1 MPRQTGMHAAGV
13 VICREDLSDNVPL
26 QRSGDDI
33 TTQYNM
39 KEVEELGLLKM
50 DFLGLRTLT
59 DIDKTIKIVKET
71 TGEEFDFEDCQYDD
85 PNVFELIAS
94 GNTDAVFQLESGG
107 MKRVMKDLKPDCLE
121 DIIAGISL
129 YRPGPMQ
136 FIPDYIKG
144 KRDPKSV
151 HYAHPMLEPI
161 LGVTNGCMVYQE
173 QVMQICRSL
182 AGYSYG
188 QADEVRR
195 ATAFLG
201 PAEGVEVR

>member
-1 MPRQTGMHAAGV
+1 M
-13 VICREDLSDNVPL
+13 
-26 QRSGDDI
+26 
-33 TTQYNM
+33 
-39 KEVEELGLLKM
+39 
-50 DFLGLRTLT
+50 
-59 DIDKTIKIVKET
+59 
-71 TGEEFDFEDCQYDD
+71 
-85 PNVFELIAS
+85 FELIAS

-195 ATAFLG
+195 AMGKKKMDVMACTATISSTERSTTT
-201 PAEGVEVR
+201 ARSK